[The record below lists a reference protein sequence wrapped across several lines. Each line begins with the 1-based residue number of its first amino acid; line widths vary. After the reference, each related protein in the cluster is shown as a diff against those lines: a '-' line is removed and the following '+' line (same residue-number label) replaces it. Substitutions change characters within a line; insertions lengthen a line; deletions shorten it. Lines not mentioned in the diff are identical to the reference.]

1 MKVLS
6 MKRLFAVALISL
18 WGLSG
23 CSIFGSPSDI
33 DDTKGWGPDKIFNAG
48 EVAIHNH
55 DYDKAISYFQK
66 IESRYPHGKYAV
78 QAQLE
83 IAYTYYKKPDPAA
96 AIAAADRFIKQH
108 PHHPNVD
115 YAYYLKGLA
124 NFNERGIVEKLT
136 EQDIS
141 DRDPKALR
149 DSFLAFKDLI
159 TRYPD
164 SKYAKDAIQRMGYL
178 VNTLA
183 EHEIHVA
190 RYYMNRQA
198 YLAAINRCKYAL
210 EKYPEAPSQE
220 EALIIM
226 VSAYDALGLDD
237 YKQDTLRVLKANY
250 PKSRF
255 LTGEAPEDKRE
266 WWQFWDVLLGHKD

>member
-23 CSIFGSPSDI
+23 CAIFGSPTDI
-33 DDTKGWGPDKIFNAG
+33 DDTKGWGPEKIFSAG
-48 EVAIHNH
+48 EAQMRNH

-66 IESRYPHGKYAV
+66 IESRYPHGTYAV
-78 QAQLE
+78 QGQLE
-83 IAYTYYKKPDPAA
+83 IAYAYYKKPDPAA

-124 NFNERGIVEKLT
+124 TFNERGIVEKLT
-136 EQDIS
+136 EQDIG
-141 DRDPKALR
+141 DRDPKTLH
-149 DSFLAFKDLI
+149 DSFLYFKDLVAKF
-159 TRYPD
+159 PD
-164 SKYAKDAIQRMGYL
+164 SKYSKDAIQRMGYL

-190 RYYMNRQA
+190 RYYMERQA
-198 YLAAINRCKYAL
+198 YLAAINRCKYSL

-226 VSAYDALGLDD
+226 ISAYDALGLED

-250 PKSRF
+250 PQSDF
-255 LTGEAPEDKRE
+255 LTGKVPEDHKQWWKFWEVLFGNKR
-266 WWQFWDVLLGHKD
+266 